1 MPIHESLISPTANP
15 ELERQLRDR
24 LSRHAS
30 IAGGFGQ
37 LEALALRL
45 GLLQNSLTPRFRDP
59 VLGMFAADHGLAVEG
74 LPQPF
79 GRSSHEQALLALQSR
94 LPAAVIARLHGLQLI
109 VVDCGLAAELAPHPK
124 LLLRKVAHGTRNAR
138 IGLAMHPSQV
148 QSALRVGMELADSL
162 SGNVLALAG
171 MGQGSEESAALLLAR
186 LDARHLVDLLPP
198 TSPPALHE
206 LLQLTLTRHREAL
219 DAMDA
224 LASFGGFEI
233 AVMVGAMLVGASKRK
248 LLLVDGLPA
257 CAALRVAASIAAPV
271 TDYAV
276 FCRSNASPGIDA
288 ALHGFKAGA
297 LLELGLQTTDG
308 MGAAMAWPL
317 LRSAAALLS
326 EVHEGPPVQY
336 GAQAAAAPEPLP
348 EPAVAP
354 SSELGLIDARES
366 IATAVLPMEPST
378 RGNSVPGLLQPR
390 GPGAPSEPAAG

>member
-1 MPIHESLISPTANP
+1 MPIHESLITPTANP
-15 ELERQLRDR
+15 ELERQLRER
-24 LSRHAS
+24 LARHAA

-45 GLLQNSLTPRFRDP
+45 GLMQANLTPRFRDP
-59 VLGMFAADHGLAVEG
+59 VLALFAADHGLAVEG

-79 GRSSHEQALLALQSR
+79 GRPSHEQALLALQSR
-94 LPAAVIARLHGLQLI
+94 LPAAVIARLHGLQLL
-109 VVDCGLAAELAPHPK
+109 VVDCGLSAELAPHPK
-124 LLLRKVAHGTRNAR
+124 LLLRKVAHGTRNSR
-138 IGLAMHPSQV
+138 IGLAMQPSQV

-162 SGNVLALAG
+162 SGNVMVLAG
-171 MGQGSEESAALLLAR
+171 MGQGSQECAALLLAR
-186 LDARHLVDLLPP
+186 LDARHLADLLPP

-206 LLQLTLTRHREAL
+206 LLQTTLNRHRDAL

-224 LASFGGFEI
+224 LAAFGGFEI

-248 LLLVDGLPA
+248 LLLVDGLAA

-276 FCRSNASPGIDA
+276 FCRSNDEPGLDA

-308 MGAAMAWPL
+308 MGAALSWPL

-326 EVHEGPPVQY
+326 EVHEG
-336 GAQAAAAPEPLP
+336 APAPFLPNSGPMPLM
-348 EPAVAP
+348 
-354 SSELGLIDARES
+354 DARDTVTTEALPIEERPRPPEGS
-366 IATAVLPMEPST
+366 I
-378 RGNSVPGLLQPR
+378 LL
-390 GPGAPSEPAAG
+390 